1 MKKTSYLL
9 LLTFL
14 FSASISFARVQYSS
28 ELEVDGEELAIGN
41 FLNWSTSF
49 EENSEVFFVEKSI
62 DNGQSFEVI
71 GQVTA
76 AGNTQKGKEYRFLDL
91 NVIDGTVWYRL
102 RQVDLDKTESFS
114 NVAEIEKL
122 INNNLV
128 IKDINTIEVKKEFVV
143 QLESFVNGPLEYVLT
158 DNQGM
163 IVMEN
168 GQNLINGLNTII
180 IDLEN
185 EPKGNYKLTMR
196 LENEIEILNFMKIGD
211 EIMEK
216 PNVASKNTKRE

>member
-1 MKKTSYLL
+1 MKKISYLL
-9 LLTFL
+9 LLTF
-14 FSASISFARVQYSS
+14 FTSSISFARVQYSS

-62 DNGQSFEVI
+62 DNGQNFEVI
-71 GQVTA
+71 GQVSA

-122 INNNLV
+122 VVNNLV

-143 QLESFVNGPLEYVLT
+143 QLESFVNGTLEFVLT
-158 DNQGM
+158 DNQGT

-168 GQNLINGLNTII
+168 GQNLINGLNTIVV
-180 IDLEN
+180 DLEN

-196 LENEIEILNFMKIGD
+196 MDKEVEILNFMKIGD

>member
-1 MKKTSYLL
+1 MKKITYLVLSL
-9 LLTFL
+9 LFISSL
-14 FSASISFARVQYSS
+14 SFARVQYSS

-49 EENSEVFFVEKSI
+49 EENSDVFFVEKST
-62 DNGQSFEVI
+62 DNGQNFEVI
-71 GQVTA
+71 GQVSA
-76 AGNTQKGKEYRFLDL
+76 AGNTAKGKEYRFLDL
-91 NVIDGTVWYRL
+91 NVVDGAAWYRL

-122 INNNLV
+122 VSNNLV
-128 IKDINTIEVKKEFVV
+128 IKDINTIEVSKEFVV
-143 QLESFVNGPLEYVLT
+143 QLESFVAGPLEYVLT
-158 DNQGM
+158 DGHGT

-168 GQNLINGLNTII
+168 GQNLINGINTVIV
-180 IDLEN
+180 DLEN

-196 LENEIEILNFMKIGD
+196 MEKEVEVLNFVKVADAIKD
-211 EIMEK
+211 K